1 MVFPWF
7 SHGSQVKRL
16 EEESAKALEEAE
28 KAAQAA
34 RDAAEHALQAGNGG
48 VKLEMRHG
56 AGIPTSGW
64 W

>member
-16 EEESAKALEEAE
+16 EEESTKALEEAE

-34 RDAAEHALQAGNGG
+34 RDAAEHALQAG
-48 VKLEMRHG
+48 V
-56 AGIPTSGW
+56 GW
-64 W
+64 RDAPWCWNIYINDE